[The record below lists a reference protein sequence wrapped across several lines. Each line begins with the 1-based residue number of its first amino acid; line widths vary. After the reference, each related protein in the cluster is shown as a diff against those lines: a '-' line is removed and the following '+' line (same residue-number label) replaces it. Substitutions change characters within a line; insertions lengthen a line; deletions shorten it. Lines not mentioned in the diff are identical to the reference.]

1 MGFPD
6 VHQSA
11 DPQVVN
17 GSQYSGGSADQKTGG
32 TVNAGGGGGG
42 FYGGGGAHDI
52 GGSGGGGSSLV
63 LTDYEENSFSL
74 QPGNTGHGFVRIEK
88 LSVTE
93 TWIISDDGTTEET
106 YLRTSD
112 PAKTIK
118 GNTAVGDKSLSKIG
132 TIGNAENNTCIGA
145 QSGIEITTGSNNI
158 SIGFNSGKT
167 TTTGSDNLYIG
178 SSSGFNLIGNNNI
191 AIGNNSGL
199 LTGGGT
205 TDGVLILDTNYY
217 FSDDNDTHPSRKI
230 RGSNSLMYAEQF
242 PSGSSSSDTLSLN
255 ADVYINNLGGTSEG
269 NLSVKGALKL
279 TQKLSIDD
287 NYGTVGQVLTSGG
300 PDGPITWADSAGGNI
315 IDGDFSVTGDT
326 DLGSN
331 LSLNSDYGTA
341 GFVLTSGG
349 STGTISWTE
358 PSGGLSLAGGSSN
371 SQFVESNIYFG
382 TGTGGTDGD
391 HFDYK
396 NARNLYIGHYV
407 GSDITGSIQTDEGA
421 GDDNVVIG
429 YKSFKQ
435 YNGNTSDNI
444 GIGSYTLG
452 GMITNLASTSG
463 SAWHN
468 VAIGRESL
476 SELTTGDNNI
486 CIGYKSGYEIDT
498 GRYNT
503 LIGRETGSGLSSG
516 NKDRNVFLGYKA
528 GKNINSSRN
537 ICIGDTS
544 GLPSTYGSGNE
555 GYLIIDSGAYYSTDS
570 TTQGRGDESLIYAEQ
585 YDSTSASK
593 DSLIINANV
602 TIKDNTSSQNTS
614 DGSLSV
620 EGVFRN
626 PGGLTTSGTSSTF
639 TDGVFV
645 MTDTSSEPRIYG
657 WRATDN
663 RVITT
668 DSSGNPTA
676 LPFTDVCFLPGT
688 KITLNNKI
696 LINIENIQKGD
707 KLLSYKLN
715 DMDPYYKSI
724 DVLSWFSDNDNGE
737 FIESEVEKLWSDKSK
752 GYIIINN
759 KLRITHEHLI
769 FTFID
774 DEYTWLS
781 AKNIRKGDIIFTHNG
796 KYEEVTN
803 IQKVNEEVKVYN
815 LRVSSEAMNYFADSY
830 LVHNSSLCD
839 ECAAKNNKI

>member
-1 MGFPD
+1 
-6 VHQSA
+6 

-17 GSQYSGGSADQKTGG
+17 GSQYSGGSADQKTGS

-42 FYGGGGAHDI
+42 FYGGGGAHDR

-93 TWIISDDGTTEET
+93 TWNISDDGTTEET
-106 YLRTSD
+106 YLRPSD

-199 LTGGGT
+199 LTSGGT

-269 NLSVKGALKL
+269 NLSVKGTLKL

-349 STGTISWTE
+349 PSGTISWTA
-358 PSGGLSLAGGSSN
+358 PSDGFTLSGGSS
-371 SQFVESNIYFG
+371 SSSDDTRNIYFG
-382 TGTGGTDGD
+382 SATGGTNGN
-391 HFDYK
+391 HFDS
-396 NARNLYIGHYV
+396 NTHRNIFIGHYIGH
-407 GSDITGSIQTDEGA
+407 DMTGSTSGINA
-421 GDDNVVIG
+421 DDNIIIG
-429 YKSFKQ
+429 YKSLKHS
-435 YNGNTSDNI
+435 GNNSNKNI
-444 GIGSYTLG
+444 GIGSLTLG
-452 GMITNLASTSG
+452 GSRITLGSG
-463 SAWHN
+463 GN
-468 VAIGRESL
+468 NNIAIGQETMSL
-476 SELTTGDNNI
+476 LTTGSSNV
-486 CIGYKSGYEIDT
+486 CIGTEAGKCIETSVTNVFIGVGAGEFINSGSSNTCIGSYSASDFT
-498 GRYNT
+498 GDKY
-503 LIGRETGSGLSSG
+503 
-516 NKDRNVFLGYKA
+516 RNVLLGHKA
-528 GKNINSSRN
+528 GINLNSHRN
-537 ICIGDTS
+537 ICIGDCV
-544 GLPSTYGSGNE
+544 GLSSSSSEPGHIIIETGAGGVDTDVTRGENSFIYG
-555 GYLIIDSGAYYSTDS
+555 L
-570 TTQGRGDESLIYAEQ
+570 QGREHDDTLS
-585 YDSTSASK
+585 
-593 DSLIINANV
+593 INANV
-602 TIKDNTSSQNTS
+602 TINNLDSTSSGDLTVN
-614 DGSLSV
+614 GI
-620 EGVFRN
+620 FRN
-626 PGGLTTSGTSSTF
+626 PGGLTQSGSTSSF
-639 TDGVFV
+639 NGGVFV
-645 MTDTSSEPRIYG
+645 MTDTNPEPRIYG
-657 WRATDN
+657 WRATQN

-668 DSSGNPTA
+668 DSSGNPSA

-707 KLLSYKLN
+707 RLLSYKLN
-715 DMDPYYKSI
+715 DMDPYYKS
-724 DVLSWFSDNDNGE
+724 
-737 FIESEVEKLWSDKSK
+737 
-752 GYIIINN
+752 
-759 KLRITHEHLI
+759 
-769 FTFID
+769 
-774 DEYTWLS
+774 
-781 AKNIRKGDIIFTHNG
+781 
-796 KYEEVTN
+796 
-803 IQKVNEEVKVYN
+803 
-815 LRVSSEAMNYFADSY
+815 
-830 LVHNSSLCD
+830 
-839 ECAAKNNKI
+839 